1 MNYDV
6 PYLIYILRSRVTYPC
21 GKFPIPAGKFLPLR
35 ENSPTLQES
44 FYSCGHTIRKVKF
57 LSKKFNFDK
66 TPTFSRVFRP
76 KFFWQFFSW
85 NQSCQQLKSPK
96 PQHFHEFFTQKN
108 RQISR
113 EIKKWSYF
121 GYFYQRAIFLKE
133 SLLYFFAPDIF
144 ILQKGVVVFFL
155 LLPTTFLENRS

>member
-1 MNYDV
+1 MEIISFSLCFKRRSSGGQSCLFLLLTLFAH
-6 PYLIYILRSRVTYPC
+6 LIFMYEIQDLLFRVVHKITDYRFRVT
-21 GKFPIPAGKFLPLR
+21 
-35 ENSPTLQES
+35 SH
-44 FYSCGHTIRKVKF
+44 YSKSQIFVQ
-57 LSKKFNFDK
+57 KFNFNK
-66 TPTFSRVFRP
+66 IPIFSP

-85 NQSCQQLKSPK
+85 NQSCHQLKSPK

-144 ILQKGVVVFFL
+144 ILQKGVVVFSYFFQ
-155 LLPTTFLENRS
+155 PHF